1 MKKHILI
8 IEDEPRLS
16 QLLQDYLKADLFDVS
31 ALYEGTNAI
40 SYIKEH
46 SLDLILLDIMLPG
59 KSGVDICKEVR
70 AFSQIPIIMTTAKV
84 DEIDRLIG
92 LEIGADDYICKPYSP
107 REVVARV
114 KAVLRRISPQITGEK
129 PKSYFG
135 FEINLEKHRVTYKG
149 ELLQLTPNEFA
160 LFDILFSSPGRVYK
174 RDELLEKVMGYEFE
188 GYDRTIDSHIKN
200 LRKKLLKITK
210 EKNFIQSIYGV
221 GYKFLEQ
228 E

>member
-40 SYIKEH
+40 AYIKDH

-114 KAVLRRISPQITGEK
+114 KAVLRRVSPQITGEK
-129 PKSYFG
+129 PKTYCG

-188 GYDRTIDSHIKN
+188 GYDRTIDSQIKK
-200 LRKKLLKITK
+200 LRKNLLKITK
-210 EKNFIQSIYGV
+210 E
-221 GYKFLEQ
+221 
-228 E
+228 